1 MLGGSKLT
9 REKAQGIIYTIINSG
24 IVSEEIE
31 EELNELANTICYG
44 EFEECESTS
53 PYCENCE
60 HLGGTELCEE

>member
-1 MLGGSKLT
+1 MT
-9 REKAQGIIYTIINSG
+9 REKAQSIIYTIINSG

-53 PYCENCE
+53 PYCAECKY
-60 HLGGTELCEE
+60 LSGGMLCEE